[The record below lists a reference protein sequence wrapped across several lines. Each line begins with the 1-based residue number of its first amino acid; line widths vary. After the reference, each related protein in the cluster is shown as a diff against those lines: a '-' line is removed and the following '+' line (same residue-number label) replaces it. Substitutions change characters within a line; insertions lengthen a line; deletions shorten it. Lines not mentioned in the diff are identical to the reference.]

1 MLEALFTSWILREQR
16 KSSHNSVSDN
26 NRGGK
31 INNYAYLFFL
41 DLLLAWRAYKAAWC
55 ISSLLY
61 LPDKKLCCPF
71 LFFRTCDTLCDEN
84 WKVAKKFVFSN
95 NFAVISNEF
104 FETFW
109 SKWLQFLKPFFYTF
123 SFWQND
129 KNELRGHFCFSFQ
142 RLGSIASNV
151 FQSTVQILL
160 AKIPF
165 TIIIHQISWK
175 DRVWVDVKAEM
186 VYFLPQLVSNC
197 LAHTVRILILYS
209 LSSRVSRYWKAFSK
223 WFFVV
228 FAFARCLMALTTA
241 FIFPLAAVARIFL
254 TVQTNGCSHEKWCP

>member
-95 NFAVISNEF
+95 NFAVISNLLIKM
-104 FETFW
+104 T
-109 SKWLQFLKPFFYTF
+109 
-123 SFWQND
+123 
-129 KNELRGHFCFSFQ
+129 
-142 RLGSIASNV
+142 SI
-151 FQSTVQILL
+151 F
-160 AKIPF
+160 
-165 TIIIHQISWK
+165 
-175 DRVWVDVKAEM
+175 
-186 VYFLPQLVSNC
+186 
-197 LAHTVRILILYS
+197 
-209 LSSRVSRYWKAFSK
+209 KAFFLHFFLLTK
-223 WFFVV
+223 WQKWVTRTFLFFFSAAGIDCFKCVSVNGSNPACEDPFHNNHSSNILERPCMGGRKGRNGLFPASACIKLSGTYCKNFDFDFIFVV
-228 FAFARCLMALTTA
+228 
-241 FIFPLAAVARIFL
+241 VACFQI
-254 TVQTNGCSHEKWCP
+254 

>member
-71 LFFRTCDTLCDEN
+71 LFFRTFDTLCDEN

-123 SFWQND
+123 SFGKMTKMSYADNLERFIW
-129 KNELRGHFCFSFQ
+129 KFFW
-142 RLGSIASNV
+142 AP
-151 FQSTVQILL
+151 LL
-160 AKIPF
+160 AATYLLSFGPLRS
-165 TIIIHQISWK
+165 HP
-175 DRVWVDVKAEM
+175 RVEAASSKRT
-186 VYFLPQLVSNC
+186 P
-197 LAHTVRILILYS
+197 AHGL
-209 LSSRVSRYWKAFSK
+209 
-223 WFFVV
+223 
-228 FAFARCLMALTTA
+228 
-241 FIFPLAAVARIFL
+241 
-254 TVQTNGCSHEKWCP
+254 

>member
-151 FQSTVQILL
+151 FQSTVQIQL

-197 LAHTVRILILYS
+197 LAHTVRIFILILYS
-209 LSSRVSRYWKAFSK
+209 LSSRVSRYNIGKHFPNGFS
-223 WFFVV
+223 
-228 FAFARCLMALTTA
+228 
-241 FIFPLAAVARIFL
+241 
-254 TVQTNGCSHEKWCP
+254 